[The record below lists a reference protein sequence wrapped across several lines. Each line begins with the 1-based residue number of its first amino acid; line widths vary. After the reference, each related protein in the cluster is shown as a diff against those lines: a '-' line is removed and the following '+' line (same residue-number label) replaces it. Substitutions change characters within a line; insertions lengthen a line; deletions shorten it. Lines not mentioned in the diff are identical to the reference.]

1 MLRHVVLFR
10 WKVGTTPGQ
19 VEAVRAGAAALP
31 AKIPELRRYTVGPD
45 AGLVEGNWD
54 FAVVADLD
62 DAEAYRRYADH
73 PAHQAFIAERIRP
86 ILAARAAVQF
96 EPVDL
101 VDGDGGSRAAIPRS

>member
-10 WKVGTTPGQ
+10 WREGTTADQ

-31 AKIPELRRYTVGPD
+31 ARIPELVRYTVGAD

-54 FAVVADLD
+54 FAVVADLE
-62 DAEAYRRYADH
+62 DADAYRRYADH
-73 PAHQAFIAERIRP
+73 PAHQALIAERIRP

-96 EPVDL
+96 EAVDL
-101 VDGDGGSRAAIPRS
+101 VGERSDPAAGAPAS